1 MAMHADRPGDDPLH
15 PAGDPLRPGSDARV
29 HDPAPDRSAASL
41 LGDLARQ
48 IPDLFRKESQL
59 LRTELSEKTNQAFAA
74 VGMIVGGIVL
84 ALTALNVL
92 SAALVAALAEAGI
105 EPGWAALIV
114 GGALALIA
122 LALVSKGRN
131 DLKASSLAPERTM
144 HSVRKDAEVAK
155 QRV

>member
-1 MAMHADRPGDDPLH
+1 MAMHADRPGE
-15 PAGDPLRPGSDARV
+15 DPLRPASDTRS
-29 HDPAPDRSAASL
+29 HDPAPERSAASL

-48 IPDLFRKESQL
+48 IPDLFRKETQL

-74 VGMIVGGIVL
+74 IGMIVGGVVL
-84 ALTALNVL
+84 ALTSLIVL
-92 SAALVAALAEAGI
+92 SFALVAALENAGI
-105 EPGWAALIV
+105 APGWAALIV

-122 LALVSKGRN
+122 LALASKGRN

-144 HSVRKDAEVAK
+144 HSVRKDADVAK